1 MQIGRYRTWRRTCRC
16 SYVGTMRSTLPSLQ
30 NLCLLQLV
38 RRLEDYP
45 PELLALL
52 PTRLRHRL
60 LLHLPV
66 VDVCQLEQTCFIEGL
81 NVETVWCNLL
91 KKHYPRYG
99 MRPLVHSTHPRK
111 CYLHPTKDLLEPLQG
126 NVCNSREL
134 YLSLIAAIILNN
146 ARPSGYFDINQLP
159 IIADHC
165 GSSQGIYQPDDIVN
179 YLVCGCCDELMGQS
193 ADEDDFLITE
203 KESTS
208 TEDED
213 PCKPAPITCYGVAL
227 LGEEKRTPPPAYI
240 KAFNDWHLIPP
251 RYKHYFPNI
260 NLSNQDAIQ
269 VLSEC
274 CHFHPKVLDVNGPAF
289 ASIAWHHTGR
299 LTQHKSIL
307 LLLSTFFCNIE
318 SASILGSDQKFQASL
333 AILSAILKTGKPV
346 LSSLCVAINS
356 KTLGSLALLLTEKQ
370 QISTICFPSL
380 CCEQI
385 YCGVLCMPFVALK
398 KLELKFPDQPH
409 PSIKLQ
415 STSDTVDNCTI
426 NMLATILKQQSS
438 LETLHIENL
447 HLDSE
452 CPALESYCQQPHFRN
467 LILCNVELPQITIQR
482 ILKSFIQ
489 SPSCSF
495 QQSLILD
502 SIKISN
508 HSTCNLTQSHLS
520 GSHKS
525 FCDLDRCCQSSN
537 AAPLYALE
545 HKSLALRHIPTL
557 ITEWLMQLNEVR
569 LTQTAASI
577 MSCK

>member
-1 MQIGRYRTWRRTCRC
+1 M
-16 SYVGTMRSTLPSLQ
+16 
-30 NLCLLQLV
+30 
-38 RRLEDYP
+38 
-45 PELLALL
+45 
-52 PTRLRHRL
+52 
-60 LLHLPV
+60 
-66 VDVCQLEQTCFIEGL
+66 
-81 NVETVWCNLL
+81 
-91 KKHYPRYG
+91 
-99 MRPLVHSTHPRK
+99 
-111 CYLHPTKDLLEPLQG
+111 
-126 NVCNSREL
+126 
-134 YLSLIAAIILNN
+134 
-146 ARPSGYFDINQLP
+146 
-159 IIADHC
+159 
-165 GSSQGIYQPDDIVN
+165 
-179 YLVCGCCDELMGQS
+179 
-193 ADEDDFLITE
+193 
-203 KESTS
+203 
-208 TEDED
+208 
-213 PCKPAPITCYGVAL
+213 AP
-227 LGEEKRTPPPAYI
+227 
-240 KAFNDWHLIPP
+240 H
-251 RYKHYFPNI
+251 
-260 NLSNQDAIQ
+260 
-269 VLSEC
+269 
-274 CHFHPKVLDVNGPAF
+274 
-289 ASIAWHHTGR
+289 GR

-415 STSDTVDNCTI
+415 STSDTVDNYTI
-426 NMLATILKQQSS
+426 NTLATILEQQSS

-452 CPALESYCQQPHFRN
+452 CPALESYCQQPNFRN

-482 ILKSFIQ
+482 ILKSFIK

-502 SIKISN
+502 SINISN
-508 HSTCNLTQSHLS
+508 HSTCSLTQSHLS
-520 GSHKS
+520 RSHKP
-525 FCDLDRCCQSSN
+525 FCDLDTCCQSSN
-537 AAPLYALE
+537 AAPLCALE

-557 ITEWLMQLNEVR
+557 ITEWLMQLNEAR